1 MNIKVNEE
9 TMDVPADVETIED
22 FRMYYNLAD
31 KKAMI
36 EHNEVALKPDEY
48 EKTALAEGDQILV
61 VRFVGG
67 G

>member
-1 MNIKVNEE
+1 MHIKVNEE
-9 TMDVPADVETIED
+9 TMDVPADVKTIED
-22 FRMYYNLAD
+22 FRVHANLAD

-48 EKTALAEGDQILV
+48 KKTALAEGDQIFV

>member
-9 TMDVPADVETIED
+9 AMDVPADVKTIED
-22 FRMYYNLAD
+22 FRVHFNLKE

-36 EHNEVALKPDEY
+36 EHNEVALKPEEY
-48 EKTALAEGDQILV
+48 EQTALAEGDQILV
-61 VRFVGG
+61 MRFVGG

>member
-1 MNIKVNEE
+1 MNIKVNKE
-9 TMDVPADVETIED
+9 TMTVPSDLKTIED
-22 FRMYYNLAD
+22 FRMHFNLAD

-36 EHNEVALKPDEY
+36 EHNEVALKPEEY
-48 EKTALAEGDQILV
+48 EQTALAEGDQLLV